1 MPPAIDA
8 RRLLALAML
17 LLSVVAA
24 WVTVR
29 ADAGSAAPA
38 AAALRF
44 PCLSYAPFRMAGT
57 SPNDK
62 GLIIPA
68 DAIARDLAQLA
79 TVTGCVR
86 VYGVANGLDAVPSI
100 ARTLGLRVWLGA
112 WIGSDERLN
121 RIELERALALAAEHA
136 DIVERLVVGSETLLR
151 GELPPA
157 ALAGLLD
164 AARARSPVPVAYADV
179 WEFWLRH
186 AATLQPHVDQA
197 VIHILPYWEDE
208 PVAIGQAVDH
218 VVATFG
224 RVGER
229 LAPLPVVIGETG
241 WPAAGR
247 MRAGARAGV
256 REQQRFL
263 HELMQRQPA
272 APSPL
277 PINIIEAYDQPW
289 KASLEGVAGAAWGV
303 FDAQGRTRDA
313 AAAGR
318 TAPAAWLMG
327 GALAMACALW
337 SALWLARWMALLL
350 PSLQPGLLPGLPT
363 RMRVLTTAATAARS
377 GPGWRGMLAAA
388 CAGATLGAL
397 CLTQWQALSLL
408 APDSWAGVSRM
419 AVLAASTAW
428 AVAEALALALA
439 LDGARPPMPA
449 GPLLRR
455 LRSAGLLAVTA
466 YALALLA
473 DGRYLD
479 LAWPALAAPALP
491 LALHALVA
499 GRDPGRSVVRVGA
512 AALLAA
518 CAVAIVLQEG
528 VVNAAAVVLA
538 LLMLVL
544 SACLLPA
551 GQRIER
557 VAAEAA

>member
-1 MPPAIDA
+1 
-8 RRLLALAML
+8 
-17 LLSVVAA
+17 
-24 WVTVR
+24 
-29 ADAGSAAPA
+29 
-38 AAALRF
+38 
-44 PCLSYAPFRMAGT
+44 
-57 SPNDK
+57 
-62 GLIIPA
+62 
-68 DAIARDLAQLA
+68 
-79 TVTGCVR
+79 
-86 VYGVANGLDAVPSI
+86 
-100 ARTLGLRVWLGA
+100 
-112 WIGSDERLN
+112 
-121 RIELERALALAAEHA
+121 
-136 DIVERLVVGSETLLR
+136 
-151 GELPPA
+151 
-157 ALAGLLD
+157 
-164 AARARSPVPVAYADV
+164 
-179 WEFWLRH
+179 
-186 AATLQPHVDQA
+186 ATLQPHVDQA

-224 RVGER
+224 RVSER

-247 MRAGARAGV
+247 MRAGARPGV

-263 HELMQRQPA
+263 HELMQRQTA

-318 TAPAAWLMG
+318 TAPAAWQMG
-327 GALAMACALW
+327 GALAMAFALW
-337 SALWLARWMALLL
+337 SALWFARWMALLL
-350 PSLQPGLLPGLPT
+350 PRLLPSMPT

-397 CLTQWQALSLL
+397 CLIQWQALSLL

-439 LDGARPPMPA
+439 LARDSARPPIPA

-466 YALALLA
+466 YSLALLA

-512 AALLAA
+512 AALLAT

-528 VVNAAAVVLA
+528 VVNSAAVMLA

-551 GQRIER
+551 GQRVER
-557 VAAEAA
+557 VVAEAA